1 MIAPIEPLVELN
13 PRCEESFP
21 DTTGSHTAAPN
32 QAVAELAKD
41 RHRFDEILNT
51 VPAMIFENWVGA
63 DGARHSFAS
72 EYVTE
77 IFGYTVDEWLSTPD
91 FWFTA
96 VHPDDAERVAYEAAE
111 VFAGGREHS
120 KMISRWLH
128 KDGRVVWGDTHL
140 VAVRNEAG
148 RTSGVRG
155 ATFDITE
162 RIRTDEELRWK
173 TAFLEAQTHANLD
186 AILVVDKQ
194 GATLFYNRKMIEVWQ
209 LPQEL
214 IERRDDAAMLQYA
227 LSVVANPDEFLR
239 RVEHLYM
246 HPHQIGRDEIELKDG
261 RVLDRYS
268 SPVLGEDGTY
278 YGRIWT
284 FRDITDRKQAEA
296 EARALNRQLF
306 HLSREAGMAEV
317 ASSVLH
323 NVGNVLNSVNVSLG
337 LATEKVSRLKA
348 PTLGRVAGLLEE
360 HAESLPAFLAEHPQG
375 SRLPQFLGQ
384 LAEHFAAEQQ
394 ALIRELALLQKNLEH
409 INDIVAMQ
417 QHYATAGG
425 LVEVLPLAEVVEDA
439 LEMNAAA
446 CERHGT
452 RMVRVF
458 DPAVPPIPLDRNKVL
473 LILVNLIRNAKY
485 ACDESGRADK
495 CITVRTELH
504 GADRVAI
511 SVSDNG
517 VGIPAENLPRI
528 FEHGFTTRKSGH
540 GFGLHSSALAAQ
552 DMGGLLTVSS
562 AGPGQGAT
570 FTIEL
575 PVAAKAL

>member
-1 MIAPIEPLVELN
+1 MIAAIEPLVEPNLFCKETSL
-13 PRCEESFP
+13 RA
-21 DTTGSHTAAPN
+21 TGSHTVPSA
-32 QAVAELAKD
+32 QAVAELAKE

-77 IFGYTVDEWLSTPD
+77 IFGYTVEEWLSTVD
-91 FWFTA
+91 FWFTV
-96 VHPDDAERVAYEAAE
+96 VHPDDAERVAFESAE

-120 KMISRWLH
+120 KLISRWLH
-128 KDGRVVWGDTHL
+128 KSGRVVWGDTHL

-148 RTSGVRG
+148 RVCGVRG
-155 ATFDITE
+155 ATFDITD
-162 RIRTDEELRWK
+162 RIRTDDELRWK

-186 AILVVDKQ
+186 AILVVDRQ
-194 GATLFYNRKMIEVWQ
+194 GATLFHNRKMIEVWQ

-214 IERRDDAAMLQYA
+214 IERQDDAAMLQYA
-227 LSVVANPDEFLR
+227 LSVVASPDEFLR
-239 RVEHLYM
+239 RVEHLYT
-246 HPHQIGRDEIELKDG
+246 HPHEIGRDEIKLKDG

-284 FRDITDRKQAEA
+284 FRDITDRKRAEA
-296 EARALNRQLF
+296 DAQALNRQLF
-306 HLSREAGMAEV
+306 NLSREAGMAEV
-317 ASSVLH
+317 ASNVLH

-337 LATEKVSRLKA
+337 LATEKVNRLKA
-348 PTLGRVAGLLEE
+348 PTLGRVATLLEE
-360 HAESLPAFLAEHPQG
+360 HAQNLPAFLAEHPQG
-375 SRLPQFLGQ
+375 SLLPHFLGQ
-384 LAEHFAAEQQ
+384 LAGHFAAEQQ
-394 ALIRELALLQKNLEH
+394 ALLRELASLQKNLEH

-425 LVEVLPLAEVVEDA
+425 LMEVLPLAEVVEDA
-439 LEMNAAA
+439 LRMNAAA

-452 RMVRVF
+452 RVVCEW
-458 DPAVPPIPLDRNKVL
+458 DPVIPPIPLDRNKVL

-485 ACDESGRADK
+485 ACDESGRKDK
-495 CITVRTELH
+495 RITVRTELN
-504 GADRVAI
+504 GADKVTI

-528 FEHGFTTRKSGH
+528 FEHGFTTRKNGH

-552 DMGGLLTVSS
+552 DMGGSLTVSS
-562 AGPGQGAT
+562 AGSGRGAT

-575 PVAAKAL
+575 PVAAKSL